1 MTGPPYE
8 PLYPASG
15 GPPRGFVCNAP
26 ASGDLNRACGSLFKT
41 ETAVIQ
47 HLETRHGI
55 GIQLALFTAS
65 PPS

>member
-1 MTGPPYE
+1 VTGPPYE

-15 GPPRGFVCNAP
+15 GPPRGFVCNA
-26 ASGDLNRACGSLFKT
+26 LNVEPERLCGRLFKT
-41 ETAVIQ
+41 EPAIIQ

-55 GIQLALFTAS
+55 GIQFPLFAAS